1 MLDVTTLAGALVVA
15 AGGLIM
21 GSSVWPYKL
30 MRKYQFEHWWLVSGV
45 TGLVVMPWTIA
56 LVGSRHPLQALC
68 TLPVSA
74 IVLGNLFA
82 LGWGIANILCGLCYY
97 RIGVA
102 LTGAVLSGLGA
113 SAGAIVPMIFK
124 GSGRFQ
130 DAPDLGSPAG
140 TAVVAGVA
148 VLLAGVVFA
157 ATAGFG
163 RDRVLKNL
171 RQTSGGFLG
180 GLIMAC
186 VAGVLSSFMAF
197 VFVYSQGPIVA
208 HFSDVEPKGEITIT
222 MGTEKQKCTVSDD
235 GSAEIAGLGRIPLSG
250 LTAAAA
256 AEAIADR
263 LRSARPT
270 TPSMGTVPFSLTRKL
285 GQSPG
290 DPLEVRV
297 ETGSITATFAVFA
310 VGLVAGALLNIG
322 YAAHR
327 LNRNKS
333 WHVLLGSGREFML
346 AIVIG
351 VNFSLAVTL
360 MGKGMLLLGALGASI
375 GWGIQ
380 QAMQMTGGQLL
391 GFVSG
396 EWHGVQGRPRR
407 QMYLA
412 IALLI
417 AAGVILAYGNTLTK
431 GR

>member
-1 MLDVTTLAGALVVA
+1 MLDVTTFAGALVVA
-15 AGGLIM
+15 VGGLIM

-30 MRKYQFEHWWLVSGV
+30 MRNYQFEHWWLISGV

-56 LVGSRHPLQALC
+56 LLGCQHPLQALRS
-68 TLPVSA
+68 LPVSA
-74 IVLGNLFA
+74 IVVGNLFA
-82 LGWGIANILCGLCYY
+82 MGWGIANILCGLCYY

-130 DAPDLGSPAG
+130 NAPDLGSPAG
-140 TAVVAGVA
+140 IVVVGGVA

-157 ATAGFG
+157 ALAGFG
-163 RDRVLKNL
+163 RDRALKNL
-171 RQTSGGFLG
+171 QEASGGFLV
-180 GLIMAC
+180 GLIMA
-186 VAGVLSSFMAF
+186 VTAGVLSSFMAF

-208 HFSDVEPKGEITIT
+208 HFSDIEPNSEIAVTI
-222 MGTEKQKCTVSDD
+222 GTQPQKCRVSDN
-235 GSAEIAGLGRIPLSG
+235 GVAEIAGVGTVSVGG
-250 LTAAAA
+250 LTAASA
-256 AEAIADR
+256 AEEIADR
-263 LRSARPT
+263 IRSAHPD
-270 TPSMGTVPFSLTRKL
+270 
-285 GQSPG
+285 
-290 DPLEVRV
+290 DPPAVRI

-310 VGLVAGALLNIG
+310 IGLVAGALLNIG
-322 YAAHR
+322 YAVHL

-333 WHVLLGSGREFML
+333 WRVLFQNGREFLL

-351 VNFSLAVTL
+351 INFSLAVTL

-396 EWHGVQGRPRR
+396 EWRGVHGMPRR

-412 IALLI
+412 VALLI
-417 AAGVILAYGNTLTK
+417 VAGVILAYGNRLAK
-431 GR
+431 GT

>member
-30 MRKYQFEHWWLVSGV
+30 MRKYQFEHWWFVSGV

-56 LVGSRHPLQALC
+56 LLGSRHPLQALC

-130 DAPDLGSPAG
+130 DAPDLASPAG

-171 RQTSGGFLG
+171 RQPSGGFLG

-186 VAGVLSSFMAF
+186 IAGVLSSFMAF

-222 MGTEKQKCTVSDD
+222 MGAEKQKCTVSAD
-235 GSAEIAGLGRIPLSG
+235 GSAEIAGLGRVPLAG
-250 LTAAAA
+250 LTAADA

-263 LRSARPT
+263 IRSAH
-270 TPSMGTVPFSLTRKL
+270 
-285 GQSPG
+285 PG
-290 DPLEVRV
+290 DPPEVRV
-297 ETGSITATFAVFA
+297 ETGGITATFAVFA

-333 WHVLLGSGREFML
+333 WHVLLGSGREFVL
-346 AIVIG
+346 AIFIG

-396 EWHGVQGRPRR
+396 EWHGVQGTPRR

>member
-1 MLDVTTLAGALVVA
+1 MLDVTTFTGALAAA

-45 TGLVVMPWTIA
+45 AGLVVMPWTIA
-56 LVGSRHPLQALC
+56 LLGCHHPWEALRS
-68 TLPVSA
+68 LPWSA
-74 IVLGNLFA
+74 IALGNLFA
-82 LGWGIANILCGLCYY
+82 LGWGIANVLCGLCYY

-102 LTGAVLSGLGA
+102 LTGAFLGGLGA
-113 SAGAIVPMIFK
+113 STGAIVPMIFK

-130 DAPDLGSPAG
+130 NTPDLGSPA
-140 TAVVAGVA
+140 AVAVLAGVA
-148 VLLAGVVFA
+148 VLLTGVVLA
-157 ATAGFG
+157 AFAGFG
-163 RDRVLKNL
+163 RDRTLKKL
-171 RQTSGGFLG
+171 QQASGDFLA
-180 GLIMAC
+180 GLIMA
-186 VAGVLSSFMAF
+186 VISGVLSSFMAF
-197 VFVYSQGPIVA
+197 VFVYSQGPIIA
-208 HFSDVEPKGEITIT
+208 HFSNVDPKGEITIIN
-222 MGTEKQKCTVSDD
+222 GAQKQTCTVADD
-235 GSAEIAGLGRIPLSG
+235 GTVEIAGAGPVQVGGTS
-250 LTAAAA
+250 AAAA
-256 AEAIADR
+256 AERIADR
-263 LRSARPT
+263 LRSAH
-270 TPSMGTVPFSLTRKL
+270 
-285 GQSPG
+285 PG
-290 DPLEVRV
+290 DPPAVRV

-322 YAAHR
+322 FAVHR

-333 WHVLLGSGREFML
+333 WRVLFQSGRDFTL

-360 MGKGMLLLGALGASI
+360 GGTGMLLLGALGASI

-396 EWHGVQGRPRR
+396 EWRGVQGRPRL

-417 AAGVILAYGNTLTK
+417 AASAILTYGKTLAK
-431 GR
+431 GL

>member
-1 MLDVTTLAGALVVA
+1 
-15 AGGLIM
+15 
-21 GSSVWPYKL
+21 

-45 TGLVVMPWTIA
+45 VGLVVMPWTIA
-56 LVGSRHPLQALC
+56 LVGCHHPWQALRA
-68 TLPVSA
+68 LPVSA

-82 LGWGIANILCGLCYY
+82 LGWGIANVLCGLCYY

-130 DAPDLGSPAG
+130 DAPNLGSPAG
-140 TAVVAGVA
+140 RAVLAGVA
-148 VLLAGVVFA
+148 VLLAGVLFA
-157 ATAGFG
+157 ALAGFG
-163 RDRVLKNL
+163 RDRALKNL
-171 RQTSGGFLG
+171 KQTSGGFLG
-180 GLIMAC
+180 GLIMA
-186 VAGVLSSFMAF
+186 VTAGVLSSFMAF
-197 VFVYSQGPIVA
+197 VFVYSQAPIVA
-208 HFSDVEPKGEITIT
+208 HFSDVEPQAEITIT
-222 MGTEKQKCTVSDD
+222 TGSQKQKCTVSDD
-235 GSAEIAGLGRIPLSG
+235 GSVEIAGVGPVRVAG
-250 LTAAAA
+250 LTAAVA
-256 AEAIADR
+256 AEKIADR
-263 LRSARPT
+263 LRSARP
-270 TPSMGTVPFSLTRKL
+270 
-285 GQSPG
+285 G
-290 DPLEVRV
+290 DPPEVRV

-322 YAAHR
+322 FAIHR

-333 WHVLLGSGREFML
+333 WHVLLQSGREFML

-351 VNFSLAVTL
+351 INFSLAVTL

-380 QAMQMTGGQLL
+380 QAMQMTGGQML

-396 EWHGVQGRPRR
+396 EWRGVSGTPRL

-417 AAGVILAYGNTLTK
+417 AAGVVLAYGNTLAK
-431 GR
+431 GL

>member
-1 MLDVTTLAGALVVA
+1 MLDVTTFAGALVVA
-15 AGGLIM
+15 VGGLIM

-30 MRKYQFEHWWLVSGV
+30 MRKYQFEHWWFVSGV
-45 TGLVVMPWTIA
+45 AGLVVMPWTIA
-56 LVGSRHPLQALC
+56 LLGCHHPLQALRS
-68 TLPVSA
+68 LPVSA

-82 LGWGIANILCGLCYY
+82 LGWGIANVLCGLCYY

-102 LTGAVLSGLGA
+102 LTGALLAGLGA

-130 DAPDLGSPAG
+130 NAPDVGSPAG
-140 TAVVAGVA
+140 TAVLVGVA
-148 VLLAGVVFA
+148 VLLAGVVA
-157 ATAGFG
+157 AALAGFG
-163 RDRVLKNL
+163 RDRALKTL
-171 RQTSGGFLG
+171 QQPSGRFLG
-180 GLIMAC
+180 GLIMA
-186 VAGVLSSFMAF
+186 VTAGVLSSFMAF
-197 VFVYSQGPIVA
+197 VFVYSQAPIVA
-208 HFSDVEPKGEITIT
+208 NFSDVEPKGEITIT
-222 MGTEKQKCTVSDD
+222 TGAQKQTCTVSDD
-235 GSAEIAGLGRIPLSG
+235 GTAEIAGVGPVRVG
-250 LTAAAA
+250 GVTAAVA
-256 AEAIADR
+256 AERIADR
-263 LRSARPT
+263 IRS
-270 TPSMGTVPFSLTRKL
+270 TR
-285 GQSPG
+285 PG
-290 DPLEVRV
+290 DSPEVRV

-322 YAAHR
+322 FAVHR

-333 WHVLLGSGREFML
+333 WHVLFQSGREFVL

-396 EWHGVQGRPRR
+396 EWRGVRGTPRL

-417 AAGVILAYGNTLTK
+417 AAGIILAYGNTLTK
-431 GR
+431 GL

>member
-30 MRKYQFEHWWLVSGV
+30 MRKYQFEHWWFVSGV
-45 TGLVVMPWTIA
+45 AGLVVMPWTIA
-56 LVGSRHPLQALC
+56 LLGSRHPLQALC

-82 LGWGIANILCGLCYY
+82 LGWGIANVLCGLCYY

-130 DAPDLGSPAG
+130 DAPDLASPAG

-163 RDRVLKNL
+163 RDRALKNL
-171 RQTSGGFLG
+171 QRTSGGFLG
-180 GLIMAC
+180 GLIMAV

-197 VFVYSQGPIVA
+197 VFVYSQAPIVA
-208 HFSDVEPKGEITIT
+208 HFSDVEPKREITIT
-222 MGTEKQKCTVSDD
+222 IGSEKQKCTVSAD
-235 GSAEIAGLGRIPLSG
+235 GNAEIAGLGRVPLGG
-250 LTAAAA
+250 LTAADA
-256 AEAIADR
+256 AEGIADR
-263 LRSARPT
+263 LRSAH
-270 TPSMGTVPFSLTRKL
+270 
-285 GQSPG
+285 PG
-290 DPLEVRV
+290 DPLEVHV

-322 YAAHR
+322 YAVYR

-333 WHVLLGSGREFML
+333 WHVLLRSGREFML

-351 VNFSLAVTL
+351 INFSLAVTL
-360 MGKGMLLLGALGASI
+360 MGKGMLLLGALGASV

-396 EWHGVQGRPRR
+396 EWHGVQGTPRR

-431 GR
+431 GL